1 MERVLSVRMTVDLQS
16 RRSRPRASRVACSH
30 IDVESAS
37 EPEASLSA
45 VERQLRIAVIGD
57 VHANFELLDVVLA
70 RVARADVDGVLL
82 VGDLGSHALSYVSR
96 RTPERDALYL
106 RSVEEVLARARAV
119 HPRVLYVPGNH
130 DLPELDFEGNADRR
144 VLDLAGV
151 RVGGIGGAGPGKF
164 GFAYEWNEDDVR
176 ARPRLACDL
185 VLSHTPPART
195 PLDLLHDGRTHVGS
209 EAIRELALAHAG
221 VLVCGHIHEAPG
233 VWRLGDC
240 LCLNAGGL
248 GAPFAKPQV
257 GFVRRRGS
265 AWSVH
270 HERLDARGE
279 LIASVDLA

>member
-1 MERVLSVRMTVDLQS
+1 M
-16 RRSRPRASRVACSH
+16 
-30 IDVESAS
+30 ESAS

-45 VERQLRIAVIGD
+45 SGGDLDVAVIGD
-57 VHANFELLDVVLA
+57 VHANFELLDLVLA
-70 RVARADVDGVLL
+70 RLERANVDGVLL
-82 VGDLGSHALSYVSR
+82 VGDLGSHALSYASR

-106 RSVEEVLARARAV
+106 RSVEEVLARARRV
-119 HPRVLYVPGNH
+119 HPSVLYVPGNH

-144 VLDLAGV
+144 VLELAGV

-164 GFAYEWNEDDVR
+164 GFAYEWNEGDVR
-176 ARPRLACDL
+176 ARPPLSCEI

-195 PLDLLHDGRTHVGS
+195 PLDRLHDGRTHVGS
-209 EAIRELALAHAG
+209 EAIREVALAHSG

-233 VWRLGDC
+233 VFRLGNC

-257 GFVRRRGS
+257 GFVRRRAG

-279 LIASVDLA
+279 LTASVDLS